1 MIRFADKP
9 TLVGDRVT
17 LRPIVA
23 ADAASMWA
31 DLHDDEAMRLT
42 GTTATF
48 TREQIDAWTASRA
61 AQTDRLDL
69 AIVDRA
75 TGDWA
80 GEVVINDVDDDN
92 RSCGFRIALTR
103 AARGR
108 GFGSEATRLI
118 VGYVF
123 DRVQEP
129 SIHRIELE
137 VYAFN
142 ERAIRTYERVGF
154 VREGVRRD
162 ALRQGERYQDAIVM
176 SVLRTDPSRP
186 TLESEATGLTAARQ

>member
-1 MIRFADKP
+1 MTGFADKP
-9 TLVGDRVT
+9 TLTGQRVT

-23 ADAASMWA
+23 GDAASLWN
-31 DLHDDEAMRLT
+31 DLHDDEAVRLT

-48 TREQIDAWTASRA
+48 SREQIDVWAASRA
-61 AQTDRLDL
+61 TQTDRLDM
-69 AIVDRA
+69 AIVDRE
-75 TGDWA
+75 TEEWA
-80 GEVVINDVDDDN
+80 GEVVINDVDDVN
-92 RSCGFRIALTR
+92 QSCGFRIALTR

-108 GFGSEATRLI
+108 GLGSEATRLI

-142 ERAIRTYERVGF
+142 ERAIRTYERAGF

-162 ALRQGERYQDAIVM
+162 ALHQDGRFHDAIIM
-176 SVLRTDPSRP
+176 SVLRTD
-186 TLESEATGLTAARQ
+186 AARPRFEDKATALTLDRQ

>member
-1 MIRFADKP
+1 MTSFADKP
-9 TLVGDRVT
+9 TLHGERVL
-17 LRPIVA
+17 LRPIAA

-31 DLHDDEAMRLT
+31 DLADAEAMRLT

-48 TREQIDAWTASRA
+48 TREQIEAWAGSRVE
-61 AQTDRLDL
+61 QPDRLDL
-69 AIVDRA
+69 AVIDRE
-75 TGDWA
+75 TGGWA
-80 GEVVINDVDDDN
+80 GEVVVNDLDVDN
-92 RSCGFRIALTR
+92 RSCGFRIALSR
-103 AARGR
+103 DARGR
-108 GFGSEATRLI
+108 GLGGEATSLL

-123 DRVQEP
+123 DVVDEP

-162 ALRQGERYQDAIVM
+162 ALRWGDEVTDAIIM
-176 SVLRTDPSRP
+176 SCLRSDAGRP
-186 TLESEATGLTAARQ
+186 RLPTTARR

>member
-1 MIRFADKP
+1 MIGFADKP
-9 TLVGDRVT
+9 TLVGDHVT

-31 DLHDDEAMRLT
+31 DLHDDEARRLT

-48 TREQIDAWTASRA
+48 TREQIDAWAASRA
-61 AQTDRLDL
+61 VQTDRLDL
-69 AIVDRA
+69 AVIDRV
-75 TGDWA
+75 TGAWA
-80 GEVVINDVDDDN
+80 GEVVINDVDPDN
-92 RSCGFRIALTR
+92 QSCGFRIALTR
-103 AARGR
+103 ASRGR

-123 DRVQEP
+123 DRVHEP
-129 SIHRIELE
+129 SIHRVELE

-154 VREGVRRD
+154 VREGRRRD
-162 ALRQGERYQDAIVM
+162 ALRLGESFHDAIVM

-186 TLESEATGLTAARQ
+186 TLGGEATGLTAARR